1 MFDKILT
8 EAYMLPLVNTI
19 IGVHG
24 GMASPNVPQ
33 INALF
38 ANPIFRF
45 AFIALMV
52 WLNTGRKDVYIALF
66 VPAAMF
72 VVTYLLKGNVI

>member
-1 MFDKILT
+1 MLDKMLS
-8 EAYMLPLVNTI
+8 EPYMMAVVNTV

-24 GMASPNVPQ
+24 GMASPNIPQ

-38 ANPIFRF
+38 ANPLFRF

-52 WLNTGRKDVYIALF
+52 WLNTGRKDPMLAVF
-66 VPAAMF
+66 VPAVMYA
-72 VVTYLLKGNVI
+72 VTYVLKGNVI